1 MYGNGYGIR
10 VPPMTAGSEDPAV
23 QRRRLRVELRKL
35 RLDSHR
41 TQREVAQAMDWSA
54 SKVIRIENGEVGISS
69 NDLKVLLAYYEVP
82 EKRLDALLSIARTS
96 RRDPW
101 SALRDVHSPAF
112 LRYLSFESSA
122 KLIRSY
128 ELTLVPGL
136 LQTEEFNLKI
146 QSGVWKESIDSAERR
161 WSGRLRRQE
170 LHERDDPPEMFFILD
185 EAVLRRRVGGP
196 AVMRRQLERLK
207 QWSAEPH
214 VSLQVYPFSAG
225 AYPGMDGGP
234 FTLLEFANPND
245 DDLLYLEYASGAITI
260 RDEPELTRPYTERFL
275 ELEDNALTA
284 GDTVVLI
291 DEIIGELERG
301 TKPVGV
307 AAKV

>member
-1 MYGNGYGIR
+1 
-10 VPPMTAGSEDPAV
+10 MTAGSEDPAV

-82 EKRLDALLSIARTS
+82 EKRVDSLLSIARTS

-101 SALRDVHSPAF
+101 GELRDVHSPAF
-112 LRYLSFESSA
+112 LKYLSFESSA

-128 ELTLVPGL
+128 DLTLVPGL
-136 LQTEEFNLKI
+136 LQTEEFNLKL
-146 QSGVWKESIDSAERR
+146 QSGVWKESLETAERR

-170 LHERDDPPEMFFILD
+170 IHERDDPPGMFFVLD
-185 EAVLRRRVGGP
+185 EAVLRRQVGGP
-196 AVMRRQLERLK
+196 AVMRRQLERLR

-225 AYPGMDGGP
+225 AYPGMDGP
-234 FTLLEFANPND
+234 FRLLEFANPND
-245 DDLLYLEYASGAITI
+245 DDLLYLEYSSGDITI
-260 RDEPELTRPYTERFL
+260 RDEPEMTRPFTERFL
-275 ELEDNALTA
+275 ELEDNALTT
-284 GDTVVLI
+284 GDTVALI

-301 TKPVGV
+301 TKPVAV
-307 AAKV
+307 AAKG